1 MNKKVLIASFFSLVL
16 GAVSG
21 MFGGYFFAKNKFL
34 KQADKEVE
42 SVKNSMKEYY
52 EKKYYSSKSEED
64 ENVKVPETK
73 PTVVKSEKADGEK
86 EDVKKYKDYTKP
98 YISSHPDE
106 TPVER
111 PTSSIVSPTP
121 KPESKPKIK
130 QAKKRPYLIT
140 PEEYIASEYDPETLF
155 WFNDR
160 ILSTDKGEIIEDVDA
175 LLGPGN
181 IDKFG
186 TYRSDA
192 IMIRDDENKI
202 DYEVIFQDMKYS
214 DKFVNGPAKN

>member
-16 GAVSG
+16 GAVGGIFS
-21 MFGGYFFAKNKFL
+21 GYFFAKNKFL

-52 EKKYYSSKSEED
+52 ERKYHSSNPE

-73 PTVVKSEKADGEK
+73 PSVVKSEEADGRE
-86 EDVKKYKDYTKP
+86 EDVGKYKDYTKP

-106 TPVER
+106 TPVEK

-140 PEEYIASEYDPETLF
+140 PEEYMASEYDPETLF
-155 WFNDR
+155 WFNDK
-160 ILSTDKGEIIEDVDA
+160 ILSTDKGEIIEDIDA

-186 TYRSDA
+186 IYRDDA
-192 IMIRDDENKI
+192 IMIRDDENKV
-202 DYEVIFQDMKYS
+202 DYEIIFQDMKYS
-214 DKFVNGPAKN
+214 DKFVNGPDKN